1 MVAEGNKKAEDKAE
15 ATRKARAA
23 RESRLT
29 SHTFPGLR
37 PKTEDEQICEAFV
50 DELEKLPLKSLA
62 QSMWAP
68 KGPQNVQQPTA
79 SQGQCWPPSTP
90 AANRTATKPSPKIDH
105 PTPASPPRNAA
116 PASQAPP
123 GVSGQP
129 NTPPAPFGDR
139 PFRGGQSADSRN
151 QGPQQRQNVYG
162 QNSGA
167 QGPPQ
172 NSWLPIG
179 AVIGPTPANRRQQQ
193 QGYGG
198 RGNFYNGQ
206 GGQQSRSNFNNGQGG
221 QQGCGDFNNGYGT
234 QGRGQPTQGPPGE
247 WDPPK
252 KPAAMRNKKKNK
264 NGPPQLPP
272 HLRGNGP
279 GTPPTGGSQPPA
291 SGQGPPRRL

>member
-1 MVAEGNKKAEDKAE
+1 MREERLAHLVAEGNKKAEDKAE

-23 RESRLT
+23 RESRFT
-29 SHTFPGLR
+29 SHLFPGIT
-37 PKTEDEQICEAFV
+37 PKTEDEQVSEIVV

-68 KGPQNVQQPTA
+68 KGPQNVQQPTGL
-79 SQGQCWPPSTP
+79 QGQRQPPNTP
-90 AANRTATKPSPKIDH
+90 AANGTATNPDPKIDH

-139 PFRGGQSADSRN
+139 PFRGGQSTGPRN

-162 QNSGA
+162 QNTGA
-167 QGPPQ
+167 QGPQ
-172 NSWLPIG
+172 
-179 AVIGPTPANRRQQQ
+179 
-193 QGYGG
+193 G
-198 RGNFYNGQ
+198 RGNFNI
-206 GGQQSRSNFNNGQGG
+206 GQGG
-221 QQGCGDFNNGYGT
+221 QQGRDDFNNGQGT

-247 WDPPK
+247 WNPPK

-264 NGPPQLPP
+264 NGPPHLPP

>member
-1 MVAEGNKKAEDKAE
+1 MALEKREERLAQLVAEGNKKAEGKAE
-15 ATRKARAA
+15 ATRKAREA
-23 RESRLT
+23 RESRFT
-29 SHTFPGLR
+29 SHTFPGAT
-37 PKTEDEQICEAFV
+37 PKTEDEKVCENFV

-68 KGPQNVQQPTA
+68 KDPQNMQQPTR
-79 SQGQCWPPSTP
+79 SQGQPRPPSTP
-90 AANRTATKPSPKIDH
+90 AADGTATKPNPQSDH
-105 PTPASPPRNAA
+105 PIPPNPPRNTA
-116 PASQAPP
+116 PPSQAPL

-139 PFRGGQSADSRN
+139 PFRGGQSTGPHH

-162 QNSGA
+162 RNIGA

-172 NSWLPIG
+172 YSWLATG
-179 AVIGPTPANRRQQQ
+179 AATGPTPANRRQQQ
-193 QGYGG
+193 HGYGG

-206 GGQQSRSNFNNGQGG
+206 GGQQGRGNFNNGQG
-221 QQGCGDFNNGYGT
+221 T
-234 QGRGQPTQGPPGE
+234 QGRGPPTQGPPGE

-252 KPAAMRNKKKNK
+252 KPAAMRNKKKTK

-272 HLRGNGP
+272 HLQGNGP

>member
-29 SHTFPGLR
+29 SHAFPGAK
-37 PKTEDEQICEAFV
+37 PKTEDEQVCETVV

-68 KGPQNVQQPTA
+68 KCPHNVQQPTA
-79 SQGQCWPPSTP
+79 SQGQCRPPSTP
-90 AANRTATKPSPKIDH
+90 AANETATTPNPKIDH
-105 PTPASPPRNAA
+105 PIPPSRSQNAA
-116 PASQAPP
+116 PGSQAPP

-129 NTPPAPFGDR
+129 NKLPAPFGDR
-139 PFRGGQSADSRN
+139 PFHGRQSTGPRN
-151 QGPQQRQNVYG
+151 QGP
-162 QNSGA
+162 
-167 QGPPQ
+167 P
-172 NSWLPIG
+172 
-179 AVIGPTPANRRQQQ
+179 
-193 QGYGG
+193 GG
-198 RGNFYNGQ
+198 
-206 GGQQSRSNFNNGQGG
+206 
-221 QQGCGDFNNGYGT
+221 
-234 QGRGQPTQGPPGE
+234 

-279 GTPPTGGSQPPA
+279 GAPPTGGSRPP
-291 SGQGPPRRL
+291 